1 MSAAPSLHQAAR
13 PRFPG
18 RAAAL
23 MFVGLAFKVSAA
35 PFQIWAPDVY
45 QGAPAPV
52 AAFMS
57 AGPKAAAFAIF
68 LRIFMTA
75 FEPIGN
81 AGSRWSGPAR
91 WRR

>member
-1 MSAAPSLHQAAR
+1 
-13 PRFPG
+13 
-18 RAAAL
+18 
-23 MFVGLAFKVSAA
+23 MFVGFGFKVSAR

-52 AAFMS
+52 TAFMS

-75 FEPIGN
+75 FEPIGD
-81 AGSRWSGPAR
+81 RWEPLVWVSALALHDRSATSPR
-91 WRR
+91 